1 MKLQSF
7 AEGKWVQGQGDQVPL
22 YNAVNGE
29 LVGEA
34 SSQGVDFK
42 AMLDFARRVGGP
54 NLRSLTFHQR
64 AEMLKSL
71 ARYLTEHKEEFYRLS
86 AATGATRTDSWMDI
100 DGVTGDDSVARKIVT
115 GIAPHHGRLM
125 IINRDCAGES
135 TGHGAALPEL
145 VHGGP
150 GRAGGGEELGGI
162 RAVFHFMQRTALQGS
177 PETLAAI
184 VRGGSE
190 S

>member
-1 MKLQSF
+1 MSEMKIESF

-22 YNAVNGE
+22 YNTVNGE

-42 AMLDFARRVGGP
+42 GMLDYARGVGGP

-64 AEMLKSL
+64 ADMLKSI
-71 ARYLTEHKEEFYRLS
+71 AGCLTEHKEELYRIS

-100 DGVTGDDSVARKIVT
+100 DGGIGTLFVYSSKGRKELPDDTIY
-115 GIAPHHGRLM
+115 L
-125 IINRDCAGES
+125 D
-135 TGHGAALPEL
+135 
-145 VHGGP
+145 GP
-150 GRAGGGEELGGI
+150 PRFFL
-162 RAVFHFMQRTALQGS
+162 
-177 PETLAAI
+177 
-184 VRGGSE
+184 VRGLLSARICVR

>member
-7 AEGKWVQGQGDQVPL
+7 AEGKWVQGQDDQAPL

-54 NLRSLTFHQR
+54 NLRSLTFPQR

-71 ARYLTEHKEEFYRLS
+71 ARCLTEQ
-86 AATGATRTDSWMDI
+86 
-100 DGVTGDDSVARKIVT
+100 IV
-115 GIAPHHGRLM
+115 
-125 IINRDCAGES
+125 
-135 TGHGAALPEL
+135 
-145 VHGGP
+145 
-150 GRAGGGEELGGI
+150 GGG
-162 RAVFHFMQRTALQGS
+162 R
-177 PETLAAI
+177 
-184 VRGGSE
+184 E